1 MSWLSDAVGSIAG
14 SIFGSAV
21 QGHYN
26 SAASSQ
32 QNAWNVENYKHRY
45 QWAMEDMR
53 EAGLNPI
60 LAATNGIGG
69 SIAGASA
76 ASIGMPDVAGNLSS
90 ARGVSASSRQAK
102 VAENLSTSQID
113 KNIADAKA
121 SFANAGLATA
131 NAGLATANTTNA
143 GLQNK
148 ILQNDVDFKTKT
160 FDQRVQFE
168 FDRMKAEIDNLHK
181 LGQMYDANSLNA
193 TASALRANSAAAFD
207 NVQTELAGYERDFYK
222 SLGDLGADAKVMG
235 PAIGKGVAGAI
246 GKGIGFLRK
255 RYFGR

>member
-1 MSWLSDAVGSIAG
+1 MSWLGDVAGSVAG

-26 SAASSQ
+26 SAASAQ
-32 QNAWNVENYKHRY
+32 QNEWNVENYKHRY

-53 EAGLNPI
+53 NAGLNPI

-76 ASIGMPDVAGNLSS
+76 ASIGMPDIAGNISS
-90 ARGVSASSRQAK
+90 ARGVSTASRQAK
-102 VAENLSTSQID
+102 VAEHLSVSQIE
-113 KNIADAKA
+113 KNIADAKSSA
-121 SFANAGLATA
+121 A

-143 GLQNK
+143 DLQNK
-148 ILQNDVDFKTKT
+148 VLQNDVDFKTKT

-168 FDRMKAEIDNLHK
+168 LDRMKAEIDNLHK

-222 SLGDLGADAKVMG
+222 SLGDFGADAKVIG

-255 RYFGR
+255 RYLGR

>member
-1 MSWLSDAVGSIAG
+1 MSWLSDVAGSVAG
-14 SIFGSAV
+14 SIFGSVV

-26 SAASSQ
+26 SAASAQ

-53 EAGLNPI
+53 NAGLNPI

-76 ASIGMPDVAGNLSS
+76 ASIGMPDVAGNISS

-102 VAENLSTSQID
+102 VAENLSTSQIE
-113 KNIADAKA
+113 KNVADAKA
-121 SFANAGLATA
+121 SSA

>member
-1 MSWLSDAVGSIAG
+1 MSWLGDVAGSIAG
-14 SIFGSAV
+14 SIFGSAI

-26 SAASSQ
+26 SAASAQ
-32 QNAWNVENYKHRY
+32 QNEWNVENYKHRY

-53 EAGLNPI
+53 NAGLNPI

-69 SIAGASA
+69 SIAGSSA
-76 ASIGMPDVAGNLSS
+76 ASIGMPDIAGNISS
-90 ARGVSASSRQAK
+90 ARGVSVASKQAK
-102 VAENLSTSQID
+102 VAEHLSASQIE
-113 KNIADAKA
+113 KNIADAKSSA
-121 SFANAGLATA
+121 A

-222 SLGDLGADAKVMG
+222 SLGDLGADAKVIG

-255 RYFGR
+255 RYLGR

>member
-1 MSWLSDAVGSIAG
+1 MSWLSDTVGSIAG

-26 SAASSQ
+26 SAASAQ

-53 EAGLNPI
+53 NAGLNPI

-76 ASIGMPDVAGNLSS
+76 ASIGMPDVAGNISS

-102 VAENLSTSQID
+102 VAENLSTSQIE

-121 SFANAGLATA
+121 SSA